1 MILKSIE
8 ELKNAPEF
16 PRFRRSA
23 LAAAVVWLAF
33 FVVFGFALSAKSA
46 NESRLREAELVLKS
60 ASELRSYPE
69 RSVAS
74 AEEPLTAVSAIL
86 DKTGLQG
93 KVAQLSSSP
102 AGLALQVNRLY
113 PDEFESLV
121 EELRGSGLTVK
132 TAEARLLEARRD
144 GRLLNVSLT
153 IEGETK

>member
-1 MILKSIE
+1 MILSNLE

-16 PRFRRSA
+16 PRFKRFA
-23 LAAAVVWLAF
+23 LAALALWLAF
-33 FVVFGFALSAKSA
+33 FVVFGFALSAKRA
-46 NESRLREAELVLKS
+46 NEARLREAELVLKS

-69 RSVAS
+69 RSVVS

-86 DKTGLQG
+86 DKTELQG
-93 KVAQLSSSP
+93 KVAQLSSSS

-132 TAEARLLEARRD
+132 TAEVRVLEARRD
-144 GRLLNVSLT
+144 GRLLNAVLT
-153 IEGETK
+153 IEGETE

>member
-1 MILKSIE
+1 M
-8 ELKNAPEF
+8 
-16 PRFRRSA
+16 
-23 LAAAVVWLAF
+23 
-33 FVVFGFALSAKSA
+33 
-46 NESRLREAELVLKS
+46 
-60 ASELRSYPE
+60 
-69 RSVAS
+69 AS

>member
-8 ELKNAPEF
+8 ELRNAPEF

-23 LAAAVVWLAF
+23 LAAAAVWLAF
-33 FVVFGFALSAKSA
+33 FAAFGLALSAKSA

-144 GRLLNVSLT
+144 GRLLNVSLM

>member
-1 MILKSIE
+1 MILSNLE
-8 ELKNAPEF
+8 ELRNAPEF
-16 PRFRRSA
+16 PRFRRFA
-23 LAAAVVWLAF
+23 LAALTVWLAF
-33 FVVFGFALSAKSA
+33 FVVFGFALSAQRA
-46 NESRLREAELVLKS
+46 NEAQLREAELVLKG

-69 RSVAS
+69 RSVVS

-132 TAEARLLEARRD
+132 TAEVRVLEARSD
-144 GRLLNVSLT
+144 GRLLNAALT
-153 IEGETK
+153 IEGGTA

>member
-1 MILKSIE
+1 MIRNNLE

-16 PRFRRSA
+16 PRFRRFA
-23 LAAAVVWLAF
+23 LAALAVWLAF
-33 FVVFGFALSAKSA
+33 FAAFGFALSAKSA
-46 NESRLREAELVLKS
+46 NESRLREAELVLRG

-132 TAEARLLEARRD
+132 TAEVRLLEARRD
-144 GRLLNVSLT
+144 GRLLNAALT
-153 IEGETK
+153 IEGETE

>member
-1 MILKSIE
+1 MILSNLE

-16 PRFRRSA
+16 PRFKRFA
-23 LAAAVVWLAF
+23 LAALALWLAF
-33 FVVFGFALSAKSA
+33 FVVFGFALSAKRA
-46 NESRLREAELVLKS
+46 NETRLREAELVLKS

-69 RSVAS
+69 RSVVS

-86 DKTGLQG
+86 DKTELQG
-93 KVAQLSSSP
+93 KVAQLSSSS

-132 TAEARLLEARRD
+132 TAEVRVLEARRD
-144 GRLLNVSLT
+144 GRLLNAVLT
-153 IEGETK
+153 IEGETE